1 MRFKASLATVA
12 VALTAV
18 GLAACSSSS
27 SSTAASGSNGSSS
40 TASTTSSPTLVME
53 GSPTG
58 PMTVNFNPF
67 SPSSPANTAGA
78 TNLVY
83 EPLMQ
88 FNLEDPGSAPQP
100 WLATAESLSANGE
113 SLTLTL
119 RSGVKFTDGSSF
131 DAGNVAWQ
139 FNLMASKAGASI
151 NTSGLPITN
160 AKATGAD
167 TVVINFSSPQYT
179 NLYNILSTIAIPE
192 DVWNKVNVATFTDA
206 NPVGTGPYT
215 VSTFTSQGINLV
227 ANKSYWGGDPAV
239 QKVSFPAYDSND
251 TANTA
256 LENGQLDWAGNF
268 VTDIKAD
275 FLNKSSAYNDA
286 DTYLSTQTLTPNL
299 DKFPFNVGPNG
310 AAGLAVREAIS
321 DGINRTQI
329 GTQGE
334 GGQQPGATG
343 PASATG
349 LVMPTDNAYVT
360 SATSGLETTYNP
372 SKAKSILEAAG
383 WKLGSNGKF
392 SYNGQE
398 LSITIEDPQAYTDYI
413 ADDQIIASEL
423 DSIGFNI
430 TVDPVSVNQFGA
442 DVSDG
447 NFQMVNRYGSG
458 GTTPYNQYNSWL
470 DSADSAPLGKDANTD
485 QERFTSSAA
494 DALLTSYAGT
504 TNTTTQL
511 NDIVGLEKIVASQL
525 PVIPMVFGA
534 SWAEFSTAHFT
545 GWPVYKDAGSTGN
558 VESGTGN
565 YDPAQPEGPYD
576 EVVILHLKPVS

>member
-1 MRFKASLATVA
+1 MKRKVVPLATLASA
-12 VALTAV
+12 VAIL

-27 SSTAASGSNGSSS
+27 TASHATGGSS
-40 TASTTSSPTLVME
+40 TASKTLVME

-58 PMTVNFNPF
+58 AMTVNFNPF

-100 WLATAESLSANGE
+100 WLATAETLSADGKT
-113 SLTLTL
+113 LTLTL
-119 RSGVKFTDGSSF
+119 KSGVKFTDGSSF
-131 DAGNVAWQ
+131 DAANVAWQ
-139 FNLMASKAGASI
+139 FNLMASKAGSSI
-151 NTSGLPITN
+151 NTSGLPISN
-160 AKATGAD
+160 AKASGAN
-167 TVVINFSSPQYT
+167 TVVITFSQPQFT

-192 DVWNKVNVATFTDA
+192 DVWSKVNVSTFTDA
-206 NPVGTGPYT
+206 KPVGTGPYT

-227 ANKSYWGGDPAV
+227 ANPNYWGGKPAV
-239 QKVSFPAYDSND
+239 SNVSFPAYDSND

-275 FLNKSSAYNDA
+275 FEDKSPNYHNG

-299 DKFPFNVGPNG
+299 DKFPFNAGPGG

-329 GTQGE
+329 GNQGE
-334 GGQQPGATG
+334 GTQQPGATG
-343 PASATG
+343 TASLTG
-349 LVMPTDNAYVT
+349 LTIPVDNAYVT
-360 SATSGLETTYNP
+360 PATAKLQTTYNP
-372 SKAKSILEAAG
+372 ALAKSILEKAG
-383 WKLGSNGKF
+383 WKLGGNGKF

-398 LSITIEDPQAYTDYI
+398 LSFAIEDPQAYTDYI

-423 DSIGFNI
+423 NSIGFNV

-442 DVSDG
+442 DVSVG
-447 NFQMVNRYGSG
+447 NFTLVNRYGSA
-458 GTTPYNQYNSWL
+458 GTTPYNEFDSWL
-470 DSADSAPLGKDANTD
+470 NFANSAPLGKDANQD
-485 QERFTSSAA
+485 QERFNSPQAV
-494 DALLTSYAGT
+494 ALLTNYAST
-504 TNTTTQL
+504 TDSATQKA
-511 NDIVGLEKIVASQL
+511 DIAGLEQIIASQL
-525 PVIPMVFGA
+525 PIIPLVYGA
-534 SWAEFSTAHFT
+534 SWAEYSTAHFT
-545 GWPVYKDAGSTGN
+545 GWPTTTPGAAT
-558 VESGTGN
+558 T

-576 EVVILHLKPVS
+576 EVVILHLKPVG